1 MQYSIKLDNLA
12 KIVNESELIFKNIDF
27 DMQSGDKVALVGPN
41 GSGKSTLLKIIAN
54 TIKPSFGKVTFS
66 IDEVEIKKDK
76 INELFGFVSPYLN
89 LYEDLFPVEHIEI
102 ISKIRNVQM
111 SKKQAVALLEQF
123 DLHKHQAKP
132 IRVYSSGMKQRMK
145 LLLAILHNPNIL
157 FLDEPFSNLDE
168 LGINLFKSI
177 IDNQTKFGILV
188 IASNDDREISLT
200 TRKINIADYKN
211 NKMKNS

>member
-1 MQYSIKLDNLA
+1 MQYSIKLEDLA
-12 KIVNESELIFKNIDF
+12 KIVNESELIFKKIDF
-27 DMQSGDKVALVGPN
+27 EMQSGDKVALVGPN

-54 TIKPSFGKVTFS
+54 TIKPSFGKIS
-66 IDEVEIKKDK
+66 YALDGIEIKKDK
-76 INELFGFVSPYLN
+76 LNEHFGFVSPYLN

-102 ISKIRNVQM
+102 IAKIRSVQM
-111 SKKQAVALLEQF
+111 SKKQAVVLLEQF

-145 LLLAILHNPNIL
+145 LLLAILHNPKIL

-168 LGINLFKSI
+168 VGINLFKDI

-188 IASNDDREISLT
+188 IASNDEREISLSNK
-200 TRKINIADYKN
+200 RINILDFKN
-211 NKMKNS
+211 